1 MQTSQRGL
9 ALIMGNEGFSAT
21 VYPDAGQEAIGYGHD
36 LLPGESYPEG
46 ITREEA
52 RALLAQ
58 DVGKVENA
66 VNSLGW
72 PLNQNQFDALI
83 DFGFNLGIGALQTLC
98 GHGIENVPEQIP
110 RWNHCEGVVSAAL
123 TARRA
128 SEVALWNTNPT

>member
-21 VYPDAGQEAIGYGHD
+21 VYLDAGHEAIGYGHD
-36 LLPGESYPEG
+36 LLPGESFPNG
-46 ITREEA
+46 ITQA
-52 RALLAQ
+52 AAQALLAQ

-66 VNSLGW
+66 VNHLGW

-83 DFGFNLGIGALQTLC
+83 DFGFNLGVGALQTMC
-98 GHGIENVPEQIP
+98 SHGMENVPEQMP
-110 RWNHCEGVVSAAL
+110 RWNHCQGSVSTAL

-128 SEVALWNTNPT
+128 AEVALWNTIPT